1 VNQESTTVSS
11 AFDSEPRT
19 LDKWLELFCNDDK
32 GRARLVARIRHE
44 RDGHNS
50 THVSGKTL
58 EAITNASSDRI
69 NHFLYKNGK
78 LKQSELHAIVAHLY
92 DHDVLSSPDTYY
104 VGASFDVLEGLFT
117 SLVRFLDIA
126 PTSTIELRLRAPGR
140 YWVYRPAVYSPG
152 KFLKGQI
159 EIPQPAEGK
168 VITLTETHRSIGESK
183 KGEHEI
189 VERYDGIMLQKSRYP
204 FFITTLR
211 LKRPETQNGE
221 RDSKQGFNRGAFRFT
236 IIHTA
241 VVNEDGKI
249 VSMTGM
255 TSGAY
260 GLGELMT
267 APVCLERIPENVA
280 NPYEQLDL
288 VAEDSLPDSV
298 RHRLRVRIEDGLV
311 RY

>member
-1 VNQESTTVSS
+1 MHQESTIVFS
-11 AFDSEPRT
+11 ALDRESRT
-19 LDKWLELFCNDDK
+19 LDKWIELFCNDDK
-32 GRARLVARIRHE
+32 GRERLVARIRQE
-44 RDGHNS
+44 REGHNS

-58 EAITNASSDRI
+58 EAITKASSDRI
-69 NHFLYKNGK
+69 NHFLYKKGK
-78 LKQSELHAIVAHLY
+78 LKQNELQAIVKHLY
-92 DHDVLSSPDTYY
+92 DTDVLSSPDKYY
-104 VGASFDVLEGLFT
+104 VGASFDVLEGLFQN
-117 SLVRFLDIA
+117 LVKFLDIA
-126 PTSTIELRLRAPGR
+126 PKSTEELRLRAPGR

-152 KFLKGQI
+152 KYLKGQI
-159 EIPQPAEGK
+159 EIPHPAEDK
-168 VITLTETHRSIGESK
+168 VITLTETHRSIGEIN

-211 LKRPETQNGE
+211 LRRPEMQNVELDGKE
-221 RDSKQGFNRGAFRFT
+221 NFNRGAFRFT

-267 APVCLERIPENVA
+267 APVCLERIPESVP

-288 VAEDSLPDSV
+288 VAEDTLPDSV